1 MKNRWIYH
9 LSRKKDLDASLELDF
24 YIPSAEDKN
33 DGFVHFSTAK
43 QLAISANKHRNGGK
57 DIFLVEVDTHLIV
70 DDLKWELARNN
81 EYFPHLYGPFLKKY
95 VTQLTAIPIDD
106 SGNHLL
112 PILKDEPHE

>member
-9 LSRKKDLDASLELDF
+9 LSRKKDLLASLELDF

-43 QLAISANKHRNGGK
+43 QLAISAKRHRNGEK
-57 DIFLVEVDTHLIV
+57 DIFLVEVDTQLIV
-70 DDLKWELARNN
+70 DDLKWEPARNN
-81 EYFPHLYGPFLKKY
+81 EYFPHLYGAFFKKY
-95 VTQLTAIPIDD
+95 VTRLTAISIDN

-112 PILKDEPHE
+112 PKLKDEPHE

>member
-24 YIPSAEDKN
+24 YIPSDEDKN

-43 QLAISANKHRNGGK
+43 QLAISAKKHRKGEK

-70 DDLKWELARNN
+70 DDLKWEPARNN
-81 EYFPHLYGPFLKKY
+81 EYFPHLYGAFFKKY
-95 VTQLTAIPIDD
+95 VTRLTAISIDD
-106 SGNHLL
+106 SGTHLF
-112 PILKDEPHE
+112 PKLKDEPHE